1 MVGKLKFHVL
11 LKVASVNTKADRIGT
26 EMTKNVNSPWH

>member
-11 LKVASVNTKADRIGT
+11 LKVTSANAKVDGIGM
-26 EMTKNVNSPWH
+26 EMTRNINSPWH